1 MTDRTYT
8 STMFKALS
16 SEYKGRVLI
25 GEARKAEMSVFQ
37 QYGAESLPALL
48 QVDNAG
54 CVRIECRCAFVRA
67 CVRARAPLE
76 GVSCTKLVLLL

>member
-16 SEYKGRVLI
+16 SEYKGRVRI

-48 QVDNAG
+48 QVDNDG
-54 CVRIECRCAFVRA
+54 CVRRECLCA
-67 CVRARAPLE
+67 CVTD
-76 GVSCTKLVLLL
+76 GNMVSSSR